1 MLISL
6 SPRPPPA
13 HTPAARGGGGGG
25 AGGGTVLDSY
35 AGTTRALS
43 PSTTSSSFAAP
54 HSSPPPP
61 PPAAAVGTARP
72 LPSLLVPQV
81 DHLER
86 VLEDL
91 DSYQIPELGDCRGPR
106 PWFDQL
112 TTQVRHELA
121 GVKRDLDQLRL
132 DVDDLKRLRDRQDG
146 QYHVDRL
153 QTYLDQCTRSYRSA
167 VVQAKRVIDSS
178 QHYLNR
184 DELLAP
190 PPPSGDTATR
200 NSAKPKDD
208 DDALMSATSDV
219 TEGLRRTLQL
229 LQSEVDRSQVSNEL
243 LEQQTATIKSTST
256 EYSTLS
262 TLLSN
267 SKRLVTS
274 LERADVVDR
283 IVLFGAFSVFVAVCS
298 YIFKKRVVD
307 RGLQVA
313 GAFGGLVS
321 KAGSLAA
328 VGDRTPI
335 VASGGERRGPG
346 QELEAVA
353 AMATAAVIGAVKRAK
368 GAVEDKWR
376 ERGGRGDAD
385 TVDRD
390 AFSHVVPIS
399 ANRTDEAI
407 GGDERLAGDVD
418 ADRRVTYEA
427 ATTTIAPTMSEPSIA
442 VPAPSRSSP
451 DSTLADRLPIV
462 EDENVAH
469 VSGDDVAPSLRDSP
483 PSSEHS
489 TVADAAISSTL
500 TTQSPTTATDSPS
513 PSSTFISTTTAAI
526 IEPTPLKDDNDLES
540 LFDEVDDADLI
551 TPEPTEPAS
560 RSQVVVE
567 EEAGERLVRD
577 EADEDDFEVA
587 DETEA
592 EEEDGA
598 RSRLAQPEQV
608 AVDLARQEEA
618 LSTAP
623 PPPPPPPPPPSA
635 SPSSSSSS
643 SAVLAAAETTE
654 TQHATAESSVP
665 PTKSNDVE
673 LSFESEPADVRE
685 GEGDE
690 LEQVKDVDPSSHDEE
705 SSVSPST
712 PRQLEEAQEEED
724 QAEEEEEE
732 RFDHDA
738 ELDAKLDVVNP
749 RQLHAPIPAHSRQ
762 ELEQEIFAP
771 RDGSSEETDERE
783 GDDDET
789 RDVVV
794 VDDKEGEDENDES
807 ERGGRDAVI
816 LERAPGVEEPVDDLD
831 PTRVEE
837 EEVVPPAPVRL
848 EQDVI
853 EEDVAP
859 TLDHGTTPLDSAE
872 VNPESIPRFDD
883 VDELRPESTFEQQVE
898 DDSEEQQRH
907 LETVESVAR
916 LPIEDVDPEVVQR
929 GEEELRS
936 QVVAESHKADPVLQ
950 EDDDTRE
957 ERLLE
962 DMFERQQVG
971 AAIAYVVP
979 GVNNGTDVVLAGEE
993 SRGEQQARAA
1003 PEDVVENETI
1013 NRPPVVDVVEPS
1025 PVFVEEEPPIPVP
1038 KEEEEEEEEPAAAA
1052 EVGELETE
1060 QPAVKV
1066 EEEEVPE
1073 QERSVPPPRE
1083 EDEEEEEVEADE
1095 VLTTARARSPST
1107 TLVAP
1112 EPVEPQE
1119 PTSSSSSA
1127 SSEPVVTATSTT
1139 ATDALDCQ
1147 EGIEESGSTTA
1158 EPGHVTTT
1166 GDEREEVSLPSLEE
1180 EEEEEEGTAEVE
1192 VGADEEGEGEEEEEV
1207 VEVVRDEL

>member
-184 DELLAP
+184 DELHAP

-283 IVLFGAFSVFVAVCS
+283 IVLFGAFSFFVSVCS

-407 GGDERLAGDVD
+407 GGDERLASDVD

-462 EDENVAH
+462 EDENVAD

-513 PSSTFISTTTAAI
+513 PSSTFTSTTAAI

-551 TPEPTEPAS
+551 TTEPTVPAS

-618 LSTAP
+618 LSTV
-623 PPPPPPPPPPSA
+623 PPPPPPPSA

-654 TQHATAESSVP
+654 TQHATAGSSVP
-665 PTKSNDVE
+665 PTKSNDEE
-673 LSFESEPADVRE
+673 LPFESEPDDVRE
-685 GEGDE
+685 EKGDE
-690 LEQVKDVDPSSHDEE
+690 LEQVKDVDSSSYDEE

-712 PRQLEEAQEEED
+712 PRQLEEAQDEED
-724 QAEEEEEE
+724 QAEEEEEEEE

-738 ELDAKLDVVNP
+738 ELDAQLDIVNP
-749 RQLHAPIPAHSRQ
+749 RQVHAPIPAHSRQ

-771 RDGSSEETDERE
+771 RDGSSEVTDERE

-794 VDDKEGEDENDES
+794 DDEEGEDENDES
-807 ERGGRDAVI
+807 ERGGRDAAVI

-837 EEVVPPAPVRL
+837 EEAVPSAPVRL

-979 GVNNGTDVVLAGEE
+979 GINNGTDVALEGGE

-1013 NRPPVVDVVEPS
+1013 NRPPVVDAVEPS
-1025 PVFVEEEPPIPVP
+1025 PVFVDEESPIPGP

-1052 EVGELETE
+1052 EVDELETE

-1066 EEEEVPE
+1066 EEADDSE

-1083 EDEEEEEVEADE
+1083 EDEEEAEAGADE

-1139 ATDALDCQ
+1139 ATDALVGQ

-1158 EPGHVTTT
+1158 EPGHVTVA

-1180 EEEEEEGTAEVE
+1180 EEEEGTAEVE
-1192 VGADEEGEGEEEEEV
+1192 VGAGEEGEGEEEEEV